1 VSAIQLA
8 CNFDPLAT
16 MMKNVALA
24 LSLMLVAI
32 SLASTNAFV
41 PQLPTQ
47 HTFGRVATSKTRVNI
62 FGESEEGERKRLTR
76 DTEPE
81 DFFAT

>member
-1 VSAIQLA
+1 
-8 CNFDPLAT
+8 
-16 MMKNVALA
+16 MMKNIVLA
-24 LSLMLVAI
+24 LSLILVAI
-32 SLASTNAFV
+32 SLTSTTAFV

-47 HTFGRVATSKTRVNI
+47 HTFGRVAASTTRVNI